1 MENMKTWKIE
11 NLSNVLFGLKE
22 LTVDL
27 ANLNYI
33 RESQFQLPGLS
44 ALNLLE
50 VGIQRGAG
58 EGGRWGLGW
67 ARRVEVG
74 FVLFVLFAFCSGHSA
89 RNLTFYLN

>member
-1 MENMKTWKIE
+1 MASTLRPAITHELQEHSRNATIKIHKPSGRQTALNKNPEMWTMENMKTWKIE

-44 ALNLLE
+44 ALNLL
-50 VGIQRGAG
+50 
-58 EGGRWGLGW
+58 
-67 ARRVEVG
+67 
-74 FVLFVLFAFCSGHSA
+74 
-89 RNLTFYLN
+89 